1 MQNAE
6 GKMRNDPESNAWNVT
21 AEWWIICGMQKVA
34 LSAVE
39 HSFTRGARGVG
50 L

>member
-6 GKMRNDPESNAWNVT
+6 GKMRNDPEWNVWNVT
-21 AEWWIICGMQKVA
+21 AERWIICGMQKVA
-34 LSAVE
+34 LSAVK
-39 HSFTRGARGVG
+39 HSFTHGARSVG